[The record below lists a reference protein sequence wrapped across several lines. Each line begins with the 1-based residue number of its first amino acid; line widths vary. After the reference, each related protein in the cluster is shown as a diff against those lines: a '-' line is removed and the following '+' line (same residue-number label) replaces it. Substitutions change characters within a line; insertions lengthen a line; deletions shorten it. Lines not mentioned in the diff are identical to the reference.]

1 MSAFR
6 IFDEDDDG
14 CIHAGDLVDV
24 LTSFGERFSKS
35 EARKLVQTAAKKEDG
50 LIDYQGE
57 SECWKYALFVDQNYI
72 QSSATASSHLK
83 RTSLMRSQGTRGRLD
98 RAEKNPKMN
107 SPCRE
112 AGDPLHWGQYLYE
125 NILKKYLTG
134 TSFQLIF
141 YLYKKILGIK

>member
-6 IFDEDDDG
+6 IFDDDDDG

-57 SECWKYALFVDQNYI
+57 SACWNM
-72 QSSATASSHLK
+72 H
-83 RTSLMRSQGTRGRLD
+83 SL
-98 RAEKNPKMN
+98 
-107 SPCRE
+107 
-112 AGDPLHWGQYLYE
+112 
-125 NILKKYLTG
+125 
-134 TSFQLIF
+134 LIRIIF
-141 YLYKKILGIK
+141 RVQQQPPPT